1 GTIVRR
7 HRIPLPPPH
16 EDQFY
21 NIYHFNINIEVTFY
35 GRKYKIVDCD
45 LYTKNFLRKIGIR
58 LNPPACRPDD
68 PYITEREQRHLESTN
83 PFHPYER
90 FDTLKQFLEFDGQVL
105 GFSCVWNDPESQL
118 SGPRELV
125 LRYYLSDDTIDIR
138 EVLPDNSGRD
148 VVPLFLKRDK
158 LPKNAP
164 TALHRPGTITNY
176 TLLNVLGKP
185 ERNKSYYIRD
195 VLQTGAVHQDFYK
208 DSDLKIGAVINVWGR
223 QVLLCDCDEFTKEHY
238 RKKYGI

>member
-7 HRIPLPPPH
+7 HQIPLPPPH

-21 NIYHFNINIEVTFY
+21 TVYHFNINTEVTFY
-35 GRKYKIVDCD
+35 GRKYKITDCD

-68 PYITEREQRHLESTN
+68 PYTTEREQRHRESTN

-125 LRYYLSDDTIDIR
+125 LRYYLSDDTIDIK
-138 EVLPDNSGRD
+138 EILPHNSGRD
-148 VVPLFLKRDK
+148 VVPFFLKRDK

-164 TALHRPGTITNY
+164 TAPYHPGTITNY

-195 VLQTGAVHQDFYK
+195 VLQTGAVHQEFYK